1 MVDDIPIDEV
11 VGKSNRLFKKGT
23 AKYLSSL
30 LFGTGEQASVMKY
43 SKCIMPRVLQNI
55 FKV

>member
-11 VGKSNRLFKKGT
+11 VGKSNRLLKKGT
-23 AKYLSSL
+23 AKYLFSL